1 MTNPEKRSVQQLSET
16 QAVMREK
23 QHNMQEDINELKAL
37 VKATNQQLFILNQ
50 KFDELSGAKRTII
63 WLTGVALTVTGLI
76 IAWINSHKS

>member
-1 MTNPEKRSVQQLSET
+1 MNIKETKSVQQLSET

-37 VKATNQQLFILNQ
+37 VKATNQQLHILNQ

>member
-1 MTNPEKRSVQQLSET
+1 MNINEKQSVQQLSQT

-23 QHNMQEDINELKAL
+23 QHNMQNDIDELKKLA
-37 VKATNQQLFILNQ
+37 KETNEQISLLNQ

-76 IAWINSHKS
+76 IAWVNGHLK

>member
-1 MTNPEKRSVQQLSET
+1 MNTNEKDTIKGVQIL
-16 QAVMREK
+16 QATMREK

-50 KFDELSGAKRTII
+50 KFDELSGAKRTLI

-76 IAWINSHKS
+76 IAWINSHKP